1 MPILQTQNIRSNR
14 RAPSVRILSSSLT
27 FLVLKPLVF
36 LLACTL
42 FIFLNGC
49 GGAGNRI
56 AVETEEPVKQAAS
69 PLDVP
74 SSQQIP
80 EKTVVP
86 SQPLE
91 IVDIVAVKRKKIVE
105 FVEIEGKRY
114 QVPPLW
120 RGRKITEKAADVA
133 ELRQI
138 PIKYTWQETKL
149 YIHDKACNAFVAMAA
164 KAEEDGV
171 RLQAH
176 SGFRSIHYQ
185 KKIFS
190 KGMAKGRS
198 WEDMVRY
205 VAPPGYSEHMLG
217 TVVDLYPSDWR
228 FAATAAYEW
237 LREHAAAYGFVES
250 YPKINSEGL
259 PWEAWHWRYIDQP

>member
-1 MPILQTQNIRSNR
+1 MEQT
-14 RAPSVRILSSSLT
+14 
-27 FLVLKPLVF
+27 
-36 LLACTL
+36 
-42 FIFLNGC
+42 
-49 GGAGNRI
+49 
-56 AVETEEPVKQAAS
+56 AS
-69 PLDVP
+69 PINVP
-74 SSQQIP
+74 SPLQVP

-86 SQPLE
+86 PQPSE
-91 IVDIVAVKRKKIVE
+91 IVEIVAVKRKKIVE

-138 PIKYTWQETKL
+138 PIKYTWKETKL
-149 YIHDKACNAFVAMAA
+149 YIHYKACDAFVAMAA

-237 LREHAAAYGFVES
+237 LREHAAAFGFVES
-250 YPKINSEGL
+250 YPKTNSEGL
-259 PWEAWHWRYIDQP
+259 PWEAWHWRYIDQL